1 MLVYEFADGSWVDEV
16 TAIVDRINTDEAVL
30 VAEVAKEDWD
40 GPWYAT
46 AAKAA
51 LARAREL

>member
-16 TAIVDRINTDEAVL
+16 TAIVDRINTEEAVL